1 MTRNCILI
9 WCPPSQNAGEYFVY
23 SFKAYDSK
31 SITRMLSCRWLIRH
45 GLRLAAMQVL
55 ESPELTDAFE
65 NVMDH
70 AMARG
75 KAQAIEELCESKVLG
90 LPVEQVPGYN
100 PSAYDELVAAMGR
113 LRSLELPHIGM
124 IERDQ
129 DYPIGVI
136 MEGLT
141 LAIHLDDDAKD
152 EPDYH
157 LKPDPSQLK
166 VPVFA
171 HPRDIL
177 APFAL
182 QKEIPLK
189 KSLEAHEQRVAHKKG
204 VKGKVVLCGL
214 GAAHRPRSD
223 GVPVC
228 VATVAQK
235 DAELLTRLSRLAM
248 LLARLA
254 VRG

>member
-1 MTRNCILI
+1 
-9 WCPPSQNAGEYFVY
+9 
-23 SFKAYDSK
+23 
-31 SITRMLSCRWLIRH
+31 MLSCRWLIRH

-65 NVMDH
+65 DVMDH

-75 KAQAIEELCESKVLG
+75 KAQAIEELCESKVLE
-90 LPVEQVPGYN
+90 LPIEQVPGYN
-100 PSAYDELVAAMGR
+100 PNAFDELAASLKR
-113 LRSLELPHIGM
+113 LQSLELPHIGM

-141 LAIHLDDDAKD
+141 LARHLSDDAEE

-189 KSLEAHEQRVAHKKG
+189 KSLEAHAERVEHKKG
-204 VKGKVVLCGL
+204 IKGKVVLCGL

-228 VATVAQK
+228 VATVAPR
-235 DAELLTRLSRLAM
+235 DVE
-248 LLARLA
+248 LLARLSQ
-254 VRG
+254 VGKRVQQPSSSGLRRTHSW